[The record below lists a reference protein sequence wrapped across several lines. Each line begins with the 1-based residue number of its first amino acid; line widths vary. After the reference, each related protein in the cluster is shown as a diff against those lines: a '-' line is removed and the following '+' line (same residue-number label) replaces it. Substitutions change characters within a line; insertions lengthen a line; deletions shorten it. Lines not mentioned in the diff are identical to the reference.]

1 MQINWNSIESLI
13 GNLLLVSIPSLSAN
27 ELANIL
33 WSVGNRKTKSSDVQD
48 KILSA
53 LIDKFIYLLED
64 FSSYEFAW
72 SMWSFANMN
81 IVWNRDFSV
90 DMSKLIIDA
99 AEKKAG
105 IMTRQEIG
113 VLLWSLVKMQV

>member
-48 KILSA
+48 EILSA